1 MQINRGFIAD
11 LAPTPD
17 IQSMDLQS
25 WRNELLSSI
34 LLWALVLGIITA
46 VPSVVMALRDDMV
59 SVAIIDTLAILW
71 AAAIWRLKS
80 LSFVARSWN
89 LLLIIYLIGLFFFFK
104 IGPVSQIYLMAVPVL
119 GALLLGLRPAVYA
132 LVLNAITLLSLGYI
146 FNVNL
151 QFDRFQDQ
159 PFIRWVIITL
169 NFTFISAVITVSCG
183 VLLRRLEASLK
194 SQLQISLSLQKE
206 QASLKKANEELRLIS
221 AAVENLND
229 IVMITDNDLNDD
241 GPHIVFVNKAFERTT
256 GYSRNETVGLNPR
269 MLQGDGSQTDDL
281 ARIREAIA
289 NQKSVRAEFINYTK
303 TGDEFW
309 LEADIQPIIDRQG
322 HCTHY
327 VAVERDIT
335 DRKRAESD
343 IYRLAFFDVLTGLP
357 NRRLLRDRL
366 SILLATAQRTGI
378 FSAVLFIDLDH
389 FKTINDARGHA
400 TGDALLVEVANRLT
414 SILREVDTVARIG
427 GDEFVVLI
435 DHLDLNMENASRIA
449 LTVADKIRNAL
460 AMPFEIEGQ
469 TYSSACSIG
478 VTLLP
483 KATQTV
489 DDLLRE
495 SDTAMYRAK
504 SAGRNQIAFFEGAMQ
519 AEVEQRL
526 ILERDLSRALDLCEL
541 RMVMQAQVDQDGTPV
556 GAELLMRWTKTNG
569 DFVSPAVF
577 IPLAE
582 ESGLILKLGDWVL
595 HQACEIVNQLRTHG
609 WMFPVSVNV
618 SPKQFRQQDF
628 VEKVRDILAA
638 HHLSGEEFV
647 FEVTEGLFINDM
659 QETISRMNALAA
671 LGIRFSIDD
680 FGTGY
685 SSLFYLKRLPLYE
698 LKIDKS
704 FVQDIPGDANDTA
717 IVRLILS
724 MAKHLGLRV
733 VAEGVETQEQAA
745 YLTENS
751 CDCMQGFLFSKPASF
766 QDWLGKQGAAP

>member
-1 MQINRGFIAD
+1 MNRDFITD

-17 IQSMDLQS
+17 YQSMDLQA

-34 LLWALVLGIITA
+34 LFWAVVLGVITA
-46 VPSVVMALRDDMV
+46 IPSIIMAIRDDMI
-59 SVAIIDTLAILW
+59 SVAVIDVIAITW
-71 AAAIWRLKS
+71 AITIWYMKRLS
-80 LSFVARSWN
+80 WITRSWN

-119 GALLLGLRPAVYA
+119 AALLLGLRPAVYA
-132 LVLNAITLLSLGYI
+132 LVINAATLLGLGYV

-151 QFDRFQDQ
+151 QFDRFPDQ
-159 PFIRWVIITL
+159 PFVRWVIITL

-183 VLLRRLEASLK
+183 VLLRRLEASFR
-194 SQLQISLSLQKE
+194 SQLQISESLRRE

-229 IVMITDNDLNDD
+229 IVMITDSELDND

-256 GYSRNETVGLNPR
+256 GYSLQESRGQNPR
-269 MLQGDGSQTDDL
+269 MLQGDANHADDL
-281 ARIREAIA
+281 VRIREAILA
-289 NQKSVRAEFINYTK
+289 QKSVRAEFINYRK
-303 TGDEFW
+303 SGEEFW
-309 LEADIQPIIDRQG
+309 LEADIQPIVDEQG
-322 HCTHY
+322 NCTHY

-378 FSAVLFIDLDH
+378 YSAVLFIDLDH
-389 FKTINDARGHA
+389 FKNINDARGHA
-400 TGDALLVEVANRLT
+400 TGDALLVEVAKRLT

-435 DHLDLNMENASRIA
+435 DHLDSVLEHASRIS
-449 LTVADKIRNAL
+449 LTVAEKIRNAL
-460 AMPFEIEGQ
+460 ATPFEIEGQ
-469 TYSSACSIG
+469 IYSSACSIG

-483 KATQTV
+483 KASQTV

-504 SAGRNQIAFFEGAMQ
+504 GAGRNQIAFFEGAMQ

-556 GAELLMRWTKTNG
+556 GAELLMRWTKSNG
-569 DFVSPAVF
+569 EFVSPALF

-582 ESGLILKLGDWVL
+582 ETGLILKLGDWVL
-595 HQACEIVNQLRTHG
+595 HQACEIVNQLRSHG

-618 SPKQFRQQDF
+618 SPKQFRQHDF
-628 VEKVRDILAA
+628 VEKVRDILSS
-638 HHLSGEEFV
+638 HHLSGKEFV
-647 FEVTEGLFINDM
+647 FEVTEGLFISDM
-659 QETISRMNALAA
+659 QETIARMNALAS

-704 FVQDIPGDANDTA
+704 FVQDVPGDANDVA
-717 IVRLILS
+717 IVRMILS

-733 VAEGVETQEQAA
+733 VAEGVETKEQAT
-745 YLTENS
+745 YLIENS
-751 CDCMQGFLFSKPASF
+751 CDCMQGFLFSKPTSF
-766 QDWLGKQGAAP
+766 QDWLGKQGPAC

>member
-1 MQINRGFIAD
+1 MNRDFITD

-17 IQSMDLQS
+17 YQSMDLQA

-34 LLWALVLGIITA
+34 LFWAVVLGVITA
-46 VPSVVMALRDDMV
+46 IPSIVMAIRDDMI
-59 SVAIIDTLAILW
+59 SVAVIDVVAITW
-71 AAAIWRLKS
+71 AITIWYMKRLS
-80 LSFVARSWN
+80 WIARSWN

-119 GALLLGLRPAVYA
+119 AALLLGLRPAVYA
-132 LVLNAITLLSLGYI
+132 LVINAATLLGLGYV

-151 QFDRFQDQ
+151 QFDRFPDQ
-159 PFIRWVIITL
+159 PFVRWVIITL

-183 VLLRRLEASLK
+183 VLLRRLEASFR
-194 SQLQISLSLQKE
+194 SQLQISESLRRE

-229 IVMITDNDLNDD
+229 IVMITDSELDND

-256 GYSRNETVGLNPR
+256 GYSLQETKGMNPR
-269 MLQGDGSQTDDL
+269 MLQGDASQADDL
-281 ARIREAIA
+281 VRIREAILA
-289 NQKSVRAEFINYTK
+289 QKSVRAEFINYRK
-303 TGDEFW
+303 SGEEFW
-309 LEADIQPIIDRQG
+309 LEADIQPIVDEQG
-322 HCTHY
+322 HCTHF

-378 FSAVLFIDLDH
+378 YSAVLFIDLDH
-389 FKTINDARGHA
+389 FKNINDARGHA
-400 TGDALLVEVANRLT
+400 TGDALLVEVARRLT

-435 DHLDLNMENASRIA
+435 DHLDSVLEQASRIA
-449 LTVADKIRNAL
+449 LTVAEKIRNAL
-460 AMPFEIEGQ
+460 ATPFEIEGQ
-469 TYSSACSIG
+469 IYSSACSIG

-483 KATQTV
+483 KASQTV

-504 SAGRNQIAFFEGAMQ
+504 GAGRNQIAFFEGAMQ

-569 DFVSPAVF
+569 EFVSPALF

-582 ESGLILKLGDWVL
+582 ETGLILKLGDWVL
-595 HQACEIVNQLRTHG
+595 HQACEIVNQLRSHG

-628 VEKVRDILAA
+628 VEKVRDILSA
-638 HHLSGEEFV
+638 HHLSGKEFV
-647 FEVTEGLFINDM
+647 FEVTEGLFISDM
-659 QETISRMNALAA
+659 QETIARMNALAA

-704 FVQDIPGDANDTA
+704 FVQDVPGDANDVA
-717 IVRLILS
+717 IVRMILS

-733 VAEGVETQEQAA
+733 VAEGVETKEQAT
-745 YLTENS
+745 YLIENS

-766 QDWLGKQGAAP
+766 QDWLGKQGPAC

>member
-1 MQINRGFIAD
+1 MQKNRDFIAD
-11 LAPTPD
+11 LAPTRD
-17 IQSMDLQS
+17 YQSMDLQA

-34 LLWALVLGIITA
+34 LFWAVVLGVITA
-46 VPSVVMALRDDMV
+46 IPSIVMAIRDDMI
-59 SVAIIDTLAILW
+59 SVAVVDVIAISW
-71 AAAIWRLKS
+71 AISIWYLKRLS
-80 LSFVARSWN
+80 WITRSWN

-119 GALLLGLRPAVYA
+119 AALLLGLRPAVYA
-132 LVLNAITLLSLGYI
+132 LVLNAATLLSLGYI

-151 QFDRFQDQ
+151 QFDRFPDQ
-159 PFIRWVIITL
+159 PFVRWVIITL

-183 VLLRRLEASLK
+183 VLLRRLEASFRT
-194 SQLQISLSLQKE
+194 QLQISESLRRE

-229 IVMITDNDLNDD
+229 IVMITDSDLEND

-256 GYSRNETVGLNPR
+256 GFSLQETKGLNPR
-269 MLQGDGSQTDDL
+269 ILQGDSNQAEDL
-281 ARIREAIA
+281 GRIREAISA
-289 NQKSVRAEFINYTK
+289 QKSVRAEFINYRK
-303 TGDEFW
+303 SGEEFW
-309 LEADIQPIIDRQG
+309 LEADIQPIVDDLG
-322 HCTHY
+322 KCTHY

-378 FSAVLFIDLDH
+378 YSAVLFIDLDH
-389 FKTINDARGHA
+389 FKNINDARGHA
-400 TGDALLVEVANRLT
+400 TGDALLVEVAKRL
-414 SILREVDTVARIG
+414 SMILREVDTVARIG

-435 DHLDLNMENASRIA
+435 DHLDSVLENASRIA
-449 LTVADKIRNAL
+449 LTVAEKIRNAL
-460 AMPFEIEGQ
+460 ATPFEIDGQ
-469 TYSSACSIG
+469 IYSSACSIG

-504 SAGRNQIAFFEGAMQ
+504 GAGRNQIAFFEGEMQ

-556 GAELLMRWTKTNG
+556 GAELLMRWTKSNG
-569 DFVSPAVF
+569 EFVSPALF

-582 ESGLILKLGDWVL
+582 ETGLILKLGDWVL

-618 SPKQFRQQDF
+618 SPKQFRQHDF
-628 VEKVRDILAA
+628 VEKVREILSS
-638 HHLSGEEFV
+638 HHLSGKEFV
-647 FEVTEGLFINDM
+647 FEVTEGLFISDM
-659 QETISRMNALAA
+659 QETIARMNALAA

-704 FVQDIPGDANDTA
+704 FVQDVPGDANDTA
-717 IVRLILS
+717 IVRMILS

-733 VAEGVETQEQAA
+733 VAEGVETLEQAS

-751 CDCMQGFLFSKPASF
+751 CDCMQGFLFSRPTSF
-766 QDWLGKQGAAP
+766 QDWLGKQGPAC